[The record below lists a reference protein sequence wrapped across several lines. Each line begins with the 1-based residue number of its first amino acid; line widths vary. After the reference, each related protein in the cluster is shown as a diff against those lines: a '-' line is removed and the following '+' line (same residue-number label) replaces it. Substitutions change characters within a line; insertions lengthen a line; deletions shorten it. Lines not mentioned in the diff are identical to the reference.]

1 LTLYLARA
9 KRTGLRVGVSSIPL
23 LDRYVAREVTAVEH
37 SIDPQQIQTLWL
49 EPHDLSLAE
58 RHRTIRS
65 LRKRRQNPLT
75 YEVAFWRRVSAPV
88 YMGVMVLRAVPRVLV
103 GLGFQMFQEMFTN
116 LGLVAGL
123 PPLVIALATAVV
135 ALGFVSVLLHYQR
148 SR

>member
-1 LTLYLARA
+1 MGGGRCPPA
-9 KRTGLRVGVSSIPL
+9 GPGP
-23 LDRYVAREVTAVEH
+23 
-37 SIDPQQIQTLWL
+37 LWL
-49 EPHDLSLAE
+49 VHGACLLIALGLQ
-58 RHRTIRS
+58 S
-65 LRKRRQNPLT
+65 LRQQRENPLS

-88 YMGVMVLRAVPRVLV
+88 YMGVMVLLAVPMALV

-123 PPLVIALATAVV
+123 PPLVIALAPAVV